1 VTAVRVVVVVEDS
14 PVQRAHL
21 VGLLQAE
28 HDITVIGQAAD
39 PAEAER
45 QVRCRVRLLS
55 GVTVVDHP
63 RGRRR
68 PPAPDPHRAPPV
80 AIAASTGGPA
90 ALAILLPRL
99 GGLAVPVL
107 VVQDL
112 HPHLVDG
119 FVGWMQR
126 VSALPVVVAADGDRP
141 QPGSERERKRNWKRK
156 RGYGAEAAGPGGLW
170 TAGSPASGNRLRSPT
185 GGLGVE
191 PPGSRTL
198 SSAQDTTP
206 TSAQDT
212 MPTSARDGTPR
223 SARDM
228 GTLGQVTA
236 RRGDHFGPVV
246 AFRKAMFL
254 DPDQPAT
261 WFELGMAL
269 GTVDDSR
276 GARRAYAAALAA
288 LEQRDPDAV
297 RAGLDGWA
305 AEELAGALRAKLG
318 WRS

>member
-1 VTAVRVVVVVEDS
+1 MTAVRVVVVEDS

-107 VVQDL
+107 VVQHL

-141 QPGSERERKRNWKRK
+141 QPGSERERKS
-156 RGYGAEAAGPGGLW
+156 GYGAEAAGPGGLW

-206 TSAQDT
+206 TSA
-212 MPTSARDGTPR
+212 RDGTPR

-236 RRGDHFGPVV
+236 RRGDHFGPVD